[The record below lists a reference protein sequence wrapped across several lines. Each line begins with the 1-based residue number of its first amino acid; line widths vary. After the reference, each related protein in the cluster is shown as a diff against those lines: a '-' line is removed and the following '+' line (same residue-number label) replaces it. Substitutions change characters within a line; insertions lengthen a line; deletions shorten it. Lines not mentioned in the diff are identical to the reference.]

1 MHYTAQHHTEQ
12 FFRLQTPVYALYSIP
27 TIVCAAIL
35 ITARHLRIPLPSQPE
50 NCWWELFDAGWEDVW
65 SVAGYVMRLYRP
77 RSVEELAMPMGLL
90 TKKSVRVWL
99 ETNSSA
105 IENHL

>member
-1 MHYTAQHHTEQ
+1 
-12 FFRLQTPVYALYSIP
+12 
-27 TIVCAAIL
+27 
-35 ITARHLRIPLPSQPE
+35 
-50 NCWWELFDAGWEDVW
+50 
-65 SVAGYVMRLYRP
+65 MRLYRP

-105 IENHL
+105 IENHI